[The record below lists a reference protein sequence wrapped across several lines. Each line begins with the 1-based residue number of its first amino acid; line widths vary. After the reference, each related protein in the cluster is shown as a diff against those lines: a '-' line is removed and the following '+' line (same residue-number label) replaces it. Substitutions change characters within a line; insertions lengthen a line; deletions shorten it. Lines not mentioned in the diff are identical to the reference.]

1 MLGLAA
7 SDDLVRWKKLGT
19 VTGWDADGQ
28 AVTPIKSAS
37 LVCAVHDGRLVA
49 AWIGGR
55 YWLYYGEGFIRLLTT
70 EDFRRW
76 TPVLDFVV
84 SPRPGRFDSAM
95 AECSP
100 PAVLTTR
107 GIVLLYNGKNASG
120 ADADPALFPGVYAN
134 GQTLFDAK
142 NPTRLLSRP
151 EQSFFQPA
159 LPQRLGVVL

>member
-1 MLGLAA
+1 M
-7 SDDLVRWKKLGT
+7 
-19 VTGWDADGQ
+19 
-28 AVTPIKSAS
+28 
-37 LVCAVHDGRLVA
+37 
-49 AWIGGR
+49 
-55 YWLYYGEGFIRLLTT
+55 
-70 EDFRRW
+70 
-76 TPVLDFVV
+76 LDFVV

-107 GIVLLYNGKNASG
+107 GIVPLYNGKNASG

-151 EQSFFQPA
+151 EQPFFQPA
-159 LPQRLGVVL
+159 LPWETTGQHTAGTTFIKGLVLFCERR